1 LSISLDTP
9 TLVAIGVGAVQTIIL
24 VIAGFVAWFQ
34 LRETAKTRYLE
45 AIVRVFEEFGSEEA
59 YHYADLVL
67 GLPTRVEE
75 YTPAEVELA
84 TWVVRVY
91 EKIGFL
97 VESGMIPAN
106 YIIPLYSRRIVWTW
120 TAVQPYVAWQ
130 IALKQSGGL
139 YRLAGDAHNFKR
151 LHNRAIAYRKGVKS
165 REQVDPPIPA
175 EYRQRLLNAIQRGER
190 VYPAIEAAGL
200 S

>member
-1 LSISLDTP
+1 LSLSLDTP
-9 TLVAIGVGAVQTIIL
+9 SLVAISVGAVQTLIL
-24 VIAGFVAWFQ
+24 VIAGLVAWFQ

-45 AIVRVFEEFGSEEA
+45 AIVRVFEEFGSQEA
-59 YHYADLVL
+59 YRYADLVL
-67 GLPTRVEE
+67 GLPTRIED

-97 VESGMIPAN
+97 VESEMIPAD
-106 YIIPLYSRRIVWTW
+106 YIVPLYSRRIIWTW
-120 TAVQPYVAWQ
+120 SAVQPYAAWQ

-151 LHNRAIAYRKGVKS
+151 LHNRAIAYRKAHKS
-165 REQVDPPIPA
+165 REQVDPPVPA
-175 EYRQRLLNAIQRGER
+175 EYRQLLLTAIQRGER
-190 VYPAIEAAGL
+190 IYPAV
-200 S
+200 

>member
-1 LSISLDTP
+1 LSLSLDTP
-9 TLVAIGVGAVQTIIL
+9 TLVAISVGAVQTIIL

-45 AIVRVFEEFGSEEA
+45 AIVRVFEDFGSEEA

-67 GLPTRVEE
+67 GLPTRIED

-97 VESGMIPAN
+97 VESGMIPAD

-120 TAVQPYVAWQ
+120 TAVQPQGGQVAR
-130 IALKQSGGL
+130 AGGSADPRRVSPAAAERDPARRA
-139 YRLAGDAHNFKR
+139 RLPCH
-151 LHNRAIAYRKGVKS
+151 
-165 REQVDPPIPA
+165 
-175 EYRQRLLNAIQRGER
+175 RG
-190 VYPAIEAAGL
+190 
-200 S
+200 

>member
-1 LSISLDTP
+1 MRSFTLSLSLDTA
-9 TLVAIGVGAVQTIIL
+9 TLVAISVGAVQTLVL
-24 VIAGFVAWFQ
+24 VIAGLVAWFQ

-45 AIVRVFEEFGSEEA
+45 AIVRVFEDFGSEEA

-67 GLPTRVEE
+67 GLPTRVED

-84 TWVVRVY
+84 TWVVRAY

-97 VESGMIPAN
+97 VESGMIPEE

-120 TAVQPYVAWQ
+120 TAVQPYVTWQ

-151 LHNRAIAYRKGVKS
+151 LHNRAIAYRQAHKS

-175 EYRQRLLNAIQRGER
+175 AYRQLLLNAIQRGER
-190 VYPAIEAAGL
+190 IYPAI
-200 S
+200 

>member
-1 LSISLDTP
+1 LSLSLDTP
-9 TLVAIGVGAVQTIIL
+9 TLITISVGALQTLIL
-24 VIAGFVAWFQ
+24 VIAGLVAWFQ

-67 GLPTRVEE
+67 GLPTRIEE

-97 VESGMIPAN
+97 VESGMIPAE

-120 TAVQPYVAWQ
+120 TAVQPYVTWQ
-130 IALKQSGGL
+130 VALKKNGGL

-151 LHNRAIAYRKGVKS
+151 LHNRAIAYRQAHKS

-175 EYRQRLLNAIQRGER
+175 EYRQRLLSALQRGER
-190 VYPAIEAAGL
+190 VFPSIEGAFPV
-200 S
+200 

>member
-1 LSISLDTP
+1 LSLSLDTAS
-9 TLVAIGVGAVQTIIL
+9 LVAIGVGAVQTIIL
-24 VIAGFVAWFQ
+24 VIAGLVAWFQ

-45 AIVRVFEEFGSEEA
+45 AIVRVFEDFGSEEA
-59 YHYADLVL
+59 YRYADLVL
-67 GLPTRVEE
+67 GLPTRVED

-97 VESGMIPAN
+97 VESEMIPAD
-106 YIIPLYSRRIVWTW
+106 YIVPLYSRRIVWTW

-151 LHNRAIAYRKGVKS
+151 LHNRAIAYRKAHKS

-175 EYRQRLLNAIQRGER
+175 AYRQMLLDAIQRGER
-190 VYPAIEAAGL
+190 IYPAV
-200 S
+200 

>member
-1 LSISLDTP
+1 LSLSLDTP
-9 TLVAIGVGAVQTIIL
+9 SLVAIGVGAVQTLIL
-24 VIAGFVAWFQ
+24 VIAGLVAWFQ

-45 AIVRVFEEFGSEEA
+45 AIVRVFEEFGSQEA
-59 YHYADLVL
+59 YRYADLVL
-67 GLPTRVEE
+67 GLPTRIED

-97 VESGMIPAN
+97 VESEMIPAD
-106 YIIPLYSRRIVWTW
+106 YIVPLYSRRIIWTW
-120 TAVQPYVAWQ
+120 SAVQPYAAWQ

-151 LHNRAIAYRKGVKS
+151 LHNRAIAYRKAHKS
-165 REQVDPPIPA
+165 REQVDPPVPA
-175 EYRQRLLNAIQRGER
+175 EYRQLLLTAIQRGER
-190 VYPAIEAAGL
+190 IYPAV
-200 S
+200 